1 MLNTLVVVWDHIKLC
16 KNHIFAYKGLE
27 RKITMKLGIVGLPNV
42 GKSTLFNSLTK
53 AGAESANYPFCT
65 IDPNVG
71 VVPVPDFRLKL
82 LSDLYNSEKITPA
95 VIEFVDIAGLVKG
108 ASKGEGL
115 GNQFLANIREVDAI
129 VHVVRCFEDPN
140 VIHVDG
146 SVDPLRDIETIN
158 LELIF
163 SDIEV
168 IDRRIAKMG
177 KGAASNKALAKEL
190 NILKAVKEHLE
201 NGNLAKSFEC
211 EDDEEQ
217 AFVASLDL
225 LTWKPVIFAAN
236 VGEDD
241 LADDGA
247 SNPHVQAVREF
258 ASENDSDVF
267 VVCAQIE
274 EEISELDDD
283 EKKMFLDDL
292 GLKESGLDKLIAAS
306 YRLLGLISYLTAG
319 EKETRA
325 WTIKVGTKAPQ
336 AAGKIHTDFERGFI
350 KAEVVNYKDL
360 LDCGS
365 YNGAK
370 EKGLVRMEGKDYV
383 MKDGGVVLFRFN
395 V

>member
-1 MLNTLVVVWDHIKLC
+1 
-16 KNHIFAYKGLE
+16 
-27 RKITMKLGIVGLPNV
+27 MKLGIVGLPNV

-82 LSDLYNSEKITPA
+82 LTDLYHSEKTTPA

-115 GNQFLANIREVDAI
+115 GNQFLSNIR
-129 VHVVRCFEDPN
+129 EDPN

-163 SDIEV
+163 SDIE
-168 IDRRIAKMG
+168 ILDRRIAKNG
-177 KGAASNKALAKEL
+177 RGAANNKALAKEVEL
-190 NILKAVKEHLE
+190 LKSLKAHLE
-201 NGNLAKSFEC
+201 DGKLAKSFPC
-211 EDDEEQ
+211 DDEDTRD
-217 AFVASLDL
+217 FINTLNL

-236 VGEDD
+236 VSEDD

-247 SNPHVQAVREF
+247 SNEYVNQVRGF
-258 ASENDSDVF
+258 AAENDSEVF
-267 VVCAQIE
+267 VICAQIE
-274 EEISELDDD
+274 QEIAELDDD
-283 EKKMFLDDL
+283 EKKEFLEDL
-292 GLKESGLDKLIAAS
+292 GLKESGLEKLIAAS

-336 AAGKIHTDFERGFI
+336 AAGKIHSDFERGFI
-350 KAEVVNYKDL
+350 KAEVVNYQDL

-365 YNGAK
+365 YSAAK
-370 EKGLVRMEGKDYV
+370 EKGLVRIEGKEYV
-383 MKDGGVVLFRFN
+383 VKDGDVVLFRFN